1 MSKFFFLT
9 NLAEIHQVFFLLK
22 GCLHLSESIY
32 LRDRD
37 YSESTMP
44 LRCWRYRFAYRAV
57 FLICVSWYAVQLI
70 QTCFLSS
77 QENRQQQ
84 RPLQYKSD
92 GTREMPEQSY
102 NKLSEMRRV
111 NNSSEPRVKVDQF
124 LVSGQREEEIRK
136 SLKIN
141 SDDNLKRRLEGGS
154 QRKLKVVDTRS
165 NLQGKPPYHH
175 IRQDH

>member
-1 MSKFFFLT
+1 
-9 NLAEIHQVFFLLK
+9 
-22 GCLHLSESIY
+22 
-32 LRDRD
+32 
-37 YSESTMP
+37 
-44 LRCWRYRFAYRAV
+44 
-57 FLICVSWYAVQLI
+57 
-70 QTCFLSS
+70 
-77 QENRQQQ
+77 
-84 RPLQYKSD
+84 
-92 GTREMPEQSY
+92 MPEQSY

-111 NNSSEPRVKVDQF
+111 NNSSEQQVKVDQF
-124 LVSGQREEEIRK
+124 LVSGQREEKEEEIRK